1 MIDESREQPAH
12 EESEFDLRRF
22 RFECPECEGELSN
35 CGDKCPHCGADLMNV
50 FSATYRLRKGKM
62 AKILAWAILVI
73 FVGSMLWLFGNIVA
87 SLR

>member
-1 MIDESREQPAH
+1 MTEEPQEHAGQEEQGP
-12 EESEFDLRRF
+12 DLQRF
-22 RFECPECEGELSN
+22 RFECPACEGELSD

-50 FSATYRLRKGKM
+50 FSATFRPRKGKV
-62 AKILAWAILVI
+62 ARILAWAILVI